1 MRSHTLTTSQSLLP
15 QTRSTTILLSASMNS
30 TFCLFFIRQVSCSSW
45 SFCVHFPS
53 TGNTGLYRHWW
64 GLDWFKAFP
73 GSLMYGERTV
83 SSPKPGICWGHCGFS
98 HGNQTLPTIW
108 GSWLWV
114 QGYWVLH
121 YEAQPPVWYPGAPR
135 FQDASTIL
143 FWNLWGC
150 SGNFGNDWPSFLAP
164 EDLTE
169 CLFSLMDGLGCVG
182 VDWLGP
188 GGFPGDMPRSW
199 GKQGPPSLT

>member
-1 MRSHTLTTSQSLLP
+1 MEKEQFRLQNQEYAGDIVASVVGTQLFLLYEGHGYEFKATECCTMRPSHLCDTPELPDSRMLP
-15 QTRSTTILLSASMNS
+15 Q
-30 TFCLFFIRQVSCSSW
+30 SS
-45 SFCVHFPS
+45 SETC
-53 TGNTGLYRHWW
+53 
-64 GLDWFKAFP
+64 
-73 GSLMYGERTV
+73 
-83 SSPKPGICWGHCGFS
+83 
-98 HGNQTLPTIW
+98 
-108 GSWLWV
+108 
-114 QGYWVLH
+114 
-121 YEAQPPVWYPGAPR
+121 
-135 FQDASTIL
+135 
-143 FWNLWGC
+143 GC